1 MQTQF
6 EEVIDESKPF
16 EFVCE
21 GTSHTAYVRYYNN
34 GDMDMEI
41 TTDNPIAKAYDQAW
55 VKAEELGL
63 TRKLHSKPDTLN
75 VLMAWKKLLSNNQ

>member
-1 MQTQF
+1 
-6 EEVIDESKPF
+6 
-16 EFVCE
+16 
-21 GTSHTAYVRYYNN
+21 
-34 GDMDMEI
+34 MDMEI